1 VASERDDLE
10 RQYLELIGDTA
21 AIRER
26 ERAALDETNR
36 ALYDRNKALEDEKA
50 LLSKVGITSEGLAD
64 IIRDGLLGRLSKED
78 VGAKMSEMIVGG
90 IYSSIAQGLA
100 DQIAATFIST
110 VITPIIA
117 AVTTGGTISTAIS
130 AGAIEAVVAK
140 ARAAAEVI
148 GAIIN
153 DPDFKAAI
161 DAINAAIGNIA
172 GNSTKVKEAFG
183 DGDAWARAN
192 EAAYLA
198 AQEAKKAWKGVG
210 ETIAD
215 EVKRL
220 RGEIVGDTPQSLAD
234 AQARFAIATAQAR
247 AGDQNAAAS
256 LPALSKAL
264 EDIAKREAASSLE
277 LWRIQ
282 TATAA
287 SLEMT
292 AKMLASK
299 FGFTLP
305 SFAVGTN
312 YVPQDMVAQI
322 HKGEAIVP
330 AAFNPMLTG
339 GSNNS
344 GNADLVA
351 EVRALRQQVAELQAT
366 ADKTERNT
374 KRASDD
380 LDDFSRNGMPTIN
393 QPGTTLATV

>member
-1 VASERDDLE
+1 MLA
-10 RQYLELIGDTA
+10 GF
-21 AIRER
+21 
-26 ERAALDETNR
+26 
-36 ALYDRNKALEDEKA
+36 
-50 LLSKVGITSEGLAD
+50 GISVEGLAD
-64 IIRDGLLGRLSKED
+64 VIRDGLLGRLSKED
-78 VGAKMSEMIVGG
+78 VGAKMSEMVIGG
-90 IYSSIAQGLA
+90 IYNSIAQNLA
-100 DQIAATFIST
+100 NEIASTFISSIIT
-110 VITPIIA
+110 PVITSI
-117 AVTTGGTISTAIS
+117 TTGGSIATAIS
-130 AGAIEAVVAK
+130 AGAIDAVVAK

-148 GAIIN
+148 GLIIN
-153 DPDFKAAI
+153 DPDFKKAI
-161 DAINAAIGNIA
+161 DAIRDAIGGIA
-172 GNSTKVKEAFG
+172 GGIGALGAAPTW

-198 AQEAKKAWKGVG
+198 AQEAKKAWEGVG

-234 AQARFAIATAQAR
+234 AQSRFAIATAQAR

-264 EDIAKREAASSLE
+264 EDIAKKDAASSLE
-277 LWRIQ
+277 LWRVQ

-292 AKMLASK
+292 AKMLADK

-330 AAFNPMLTG
+330 AAFNPMLG
-339 GSNNS
+339 GVSNNG
-344 GNADLVA
+344 GNAELVA